1 MTVWLGRLAALLF
14 GVLALAGCSMET
26 AINAMSTAEDRQFA
40 QDFVAN
46 VRAGNE
52 DWLEQHMLPGHWA
65 QSRNMV
71 EARKGLFGAGGPGTT
86 TLVGYQVSAMQ
97 AGRVST
103 RTVSFTLI
111 TETDRSWT
119 ETRFNAISENGGPL
133 LVSDWLVLP
142 HGGRPPALNMFE
154 TSKKAVPWLW
164 GFSVALILGLVAIV
178 WAVVRSRRRKR
189 EAAAGRL

>member
-1 MTVWLGRLAALLF
+1 MTDWLGRIAALLL
-14 GVLALAGCSMET
+14 GVLALSGCSMET

-46 VRAGNE
+46 VRAGDE
-52 DWLEQHMLPGHWA
+52 GWLEQHMHPGLWA
-65 QSRNMV
+65 RTSNMV
-71 EARKGLFGAGGPGTT
+71 AARKGLFGEGGPGTT

-97 AGRVST
+97 SGGRSS

-111 TETDRSWT
+111 TETGRSWT
-119 ETRFNAISENGGPL
+119 ETRFEAVSENDGPL

-142 HGGRPPALNMFE
+142 HGRRPAALNMFE

-164 GFSVALILGLVAIV
+164 GFSIALILGLVAIV
-178 WAVVRSRRRKR
+178 WAVVRSRRRRR
-189 EAAAGRL
+189 EAAARL